1 MMSTGTAPIRIE
13 TTRLVLEEFAQHDA
27 EFIVELLNQPSF
39 IEFIG
44 DRGVRTTADAER
56 YLREGPMS
64 SYRQHGHGLLKVR
77 LRDAATTLGMCGLV
91 RRDTLP
97 HVDIGFAL
105 LPQFWNAGYVTEA
118 AQAAIEDGK
127 RRLGLSTVLGI
138 TSPNNVRS
146 IHVLGKLGLQFVE
159 ERSLA
164 TGASPVRI
172 FALEMP

>member
-1 MMSTGTAPIRIE
+1 MMDAGTTPIRIE
-13 TTRLVLEEFAQHDA
+13 TTRLVLEEFALSDA
-27 EFIVELLNQPSF
+27 AFIVGLLNQPSF

-56 YLREGPMS
+56 YLREGPMH
-64 SYRQHGHGLLKVR
+64 SYRQNGHGLLKVG
-77 LRDAATTLGMCGLV
+77 LRDSATPIGMCGLV

-97 HVDIGFAL
+97 HADIGFAL

-118 AQAAIEDGK
+118 AQAAIEDGR
-127 RRLGLSTVLGI
+127 RRLGLRQVLGI
-138 TSPNNVRS
+138 TSPHNTRS

-164 TGASPVRI
+164 AGATPLRI
-172 FALEMP
+172 FALEMQ

>member
-1 MMSTGTAPIRIE
+1 MDAGTTPIRIE
-13 TTRLVLEEFAQHDA
+13 TPRLVLEEFTLPDA
-27 EFIVELLNQPSF
+27 AFIVELLNQPSF

-44 DRGVRTTADAER
+44 DRGVRTTTDAER

-77 LRDAATTLGMCGLV
+77 LRETATTLGMCGLV

-97 HVDIGFAL
+97 HADIGFAL
-105 LPQFWNAGYVTEA
+105 MPQFWNAGYVTEA
-118 AQAAIEDGK
+118 ARAAIDDG
-127 RRLGLSTVLGI
+127 RTRLGLTTVLGI
-138 TSPNNVRS
+138 TSPHNVRS

-164 TGASPVRI
+164 AGASPVRI
-172 FALEMP
+172 FALATP